1 MLFPLTQ
8 AGDAR
13 LTTDGLQWIV
23 ERRQHGQWR
32 ELGFVLTR
40 VGIWQTCLDA
50 GIVVGWDAEDALQAL
65 PDRFSR
71 NPSPDGRFRE
81 PFKVVSLPVVP

>member
-1 MLFPLTQ
+1 LRCEESSEASSGVAEKWVLFPLTQ

-23 ERRQHGQWR
+23 ERREYGQWR

-40 VGIWQTCLDA
+40 VGI
-50 GIVVGWDAEDALQAL
+50 
-65 PDRFSR
+65 
-71 NPSPDGRFRE
+71 
-81 PFKVVSLPVVP
+81 